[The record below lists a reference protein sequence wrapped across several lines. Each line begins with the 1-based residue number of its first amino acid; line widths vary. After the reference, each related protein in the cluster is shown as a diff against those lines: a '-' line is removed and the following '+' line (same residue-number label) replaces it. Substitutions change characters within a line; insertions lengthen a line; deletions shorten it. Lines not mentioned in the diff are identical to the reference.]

1 MKQGLIATNRAA
13 RRDYEILE
21 SVEAGIQLLGSEVK
35 SLRIGR
41 ANLKDSFARIDNN
54 EIYLC
59 NCHISPY
66 EQAGQDAPDPIRMRK
81 LLLKKGQIIRL
92 TTQVQEKGMAL
103 IPLKLYFK
111 HGYAKVDL
119 ALAKGKRQYDKR
131 EKIKRRTVTK
141 EINEKLF

>member
-41 ANLKDSFARIDNN
+41 ANLKDSFARIDNG

-66 EQAGQDAPDPIRMRK
+66 EQAGRDQADPIRMRK

-92 TTQVQEKGMAL
+92 TSQVQEKSMAL

-111 HGYAKVDL
+111 NGYAKVDL

-131 EKIKRRTVTK
+131 EKIKHRTTTK